1 MFNNYIIDSWQKGL
15 LYVVALLVFGLIYF
29 TGKKKLKF
37 SLRVI
42 IAMVLGIIVG
52 FAFGP
57 VTTNITAY
65 NSIGVL
71 VTSEQTIIATI
82 RPVGQLFLRLIQMV
96 VIPLVLTSV
105 IKSFTSLETTD
116 KLKTIGFKT
125 LFWLLIT
132 TTIGAA
138 IGFLFA
144 YIPKLGS
151 SFTLEGDYSRD
162 IVPIENVIL
171 NFFPNNIFLAMTGN
185 VVLPVI
191 VFGLFVSIAV
201 IVENRRHPEKTKSF
215 IEFVNSAN
223 TIITRVTK
231 FIIRLT
237 PYAVFTFIAYAV
249 GRSNYE
255 TLKLLGLYVLL
266 IYAAMLFHFI
276 VVQMGLLKLKGISPI
291 NFVKKFSPAML
302 LAFTSQSSYGTL
314 PVTVESLT
322 KRVGVSDRVANFVG
336 PLSANV
342 GMNACGGIFPAMV
355 AVLTANAMGQP
366 LTLVQ
371 FILLLVVTTI
381 SAVGIAGVPGIAT
394 IAAAVVLSSLNL
406 DIAGIGIII
415 GVDALVDMGRTMINV
430 TGGGVAATIVAKSE
444 NELDFEMLN
453 SKETPALT

>member
-1 MFNNYIIDSWQKGL
+1 
-15 LYVVALLVFGLIYF
+15 
-29 TGKKKLKF
+29 
-37 SLRVI
+37 
-42 IAMVLGIIVG
+42 
-52 FAFGP
+52 
-57 VTTNITAY
+57 
-65 NSIGVL
+65 
-71 VTSEQTIIATI
+71 
-82 RPVGQLFLRLIQMV
+82 
-96 VIPLVLTSV
+96 
-105 IKSFTSLETTD
+105 
-116 KLKTIGFKT
+116 
-125 LFWLLIT
+125 
-132 TTIGAA
+132 
-138 IGFLFA
+138 
-144 YIPKLGS
+144 
-151 SFTLEGDYSRD
+151 
-162 IVPIENVIL
+162 
-171 NFFPNNIFLAMTGN
+171 MTGN